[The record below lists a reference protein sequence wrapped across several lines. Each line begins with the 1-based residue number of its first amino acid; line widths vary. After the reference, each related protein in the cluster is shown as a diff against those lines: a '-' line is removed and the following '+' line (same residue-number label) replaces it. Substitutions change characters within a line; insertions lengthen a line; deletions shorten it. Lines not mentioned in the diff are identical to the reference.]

1 MQCFLTTCRVQVAIY
16 MTSYLPVQCFLT
28 ICTAGGQE
36 IITVLAIYM
45 TSLVLPA
52 SAVFLDNLHCTVQV
66 VKKQGT
72 AQAI

>member
-1 MQCFLTTCRVQVAIY
+1 MCIVLVVKKQGTVLAIY

-45 TSLVLPA
+45 TCKVVPA
-52 SAVFLDNLHCTVQV
+52 SAVFLDHL
-66 VKKQGT
+66 
-72 AQAI
+72 